1 MLDDFKTAVNDEDK
15 SSEKKST
22 QKILPKICHETSD
35 TSTATTDSNRKPIIG
50 ALNYIPMRNE
60 EEDLNRTNHETET
73 EMVEKNEVNM
83 EKPTEEAYD
92 DQYLKKVGFENS
104 NKHEEVQES
113 ITSMIKHEEVDM
125 DYGDYYYEDDNDLAY
140 SGDVV
145 NEEKENHA
153 TKSEANNDLYLAN
166 VGDFENSYNDEGSL
180 GYNVS
185 IIKPEDGDYYDDYHE
200 DDKAGF
206 INDVH
211 EENQQDYKTE
221 ILSSKDHLVY
231 YEQKLDVE
239 LKLEKED
246 LDVDKNEVPNLN
258 YVKNEIL
265 EEDLEDYYDDNV
277 EQTSNNTGGT
287 ADKDQKFKIET
298 KGIEIK
304 LDENEVI
311 KDRFGQI
318 VDKMIKCASCDK
330 VYVGK
335 CAVKSLRVHYRN
347 VHGGPKLI
355 KAKNEVTKEQLEN
368 DDNFD
373 GNVQKC
379 DFCDKVYVGPNA
391 LHCMKRHMKSHSG
404 IHYKC
409 QICDKDFSHMIGML
423 VQHLRKKHK
432 CENICETCK
441 NYLFFLI
448 QYQDIHRNRL
458 VKNNSEVYD
467 GETE

>member
-1 MLDDFKTAVNDEDK
+1 MLDDFKTADNDEDK

-83 EKPTEEAYD
+83 EKPTEEAND

-221 ILSSKDHLVY
+221 ILSSKDHLV
-231 YEQKLDVE
+231 
-239 LKLEKED
+239 
-246 LDVDKNEVPNLN
+246 
-258 YVKNEIL
+258 
-265 EEDLEDYYDDNV
+265 
-277 EQTSNNTGGT
+277 
-287 ADKDQKFKIET
+287 
-298 KGIEIK
+298 
-304 LDENEVI
+304 
-311 KDRFGQI
+311 
-318 VDKMIKCASCDK
+318 
-330 VYVGK
+330 
-335 CAVKSLRVHYRN
+335 
-347 VHGGPKLI
+347 
-355 KAKNEVTKEQLEN
+355 
-368 DDNFD
+368 
-373 GNVQKC
+373 
-379 DFCDKVYVGPNA
+379 
-391 LHCMKRHMKSHSG
+391 
-404 IHYKC
+404 
-409 QICDKDFSHMIGML
+409 
-423 VQHLRKKHK
+423 
-432 CENICETCK
+432 
-441 NYLFFLI
+441 
-448 QYQDIHRNRL
+448 
-458 VKNNSEVYD
+458 
-467 GETE
+467 